1 MMSPC
6 QGRNQVYGIRDQR
19 SQKVPGSGITALGSG
34 ITTRGIGIS
43 SIFHGIRDQILR
55 VQGSKFSSFL
65 GSVIKILSKNM
76 GLFTINI
83 PRYDPEMSE
92 TKHTH
97 VRLAMKMFIEVNK
110 LHFQGPKITSFLSS
124 LL

>member
-1 MMSPC
+1 M
-6 QGRNQVYGIRDQR
+6 
-19 SQKVPGSGITALGSG
+19 PGSGITALGSG
-34 ITTRGIGIS
+34 ITTRG
-43 SIFHGIRDQILR
+43 FGIRDQILR

-97 VRLAMKMFIEVNK
+97 DRLAVTV
-110 LHFQGPKITSFLSS
+110 H
-124 LL
+124 